1 MLLIVISSFTVMLTL
16 DSTTL
21 YYYFLSDSTSNGKK
35 YFSAGINDWAASIPS
50 NAKPTNKRST
60 STMTRGGTSSVPPL
74 TNASTR
80 SSASSVLSK
89 NVKIT
94 TKVEPANIGIQII
107 DGALS
112 DEDETMGFEREAA
125 VMSPPKGKKRATSAV
140 SNMSSL
146 SVQI

>member
-1 MLLIVISSFTVMLTL
+1 MLTL

-50 NAKPTNKRST
+50 NAKPTNKRT
-60 STMTRGGTSSVPPL
+60 ASTMTRGSTSSVPPL

-89 NVKIT
+89 SVKIT

-140 SNMSSL
+140 SNMRQHVIIERSNL
-146 SVQI
+146 IN

>member
-1 MLLIVISSFTVMLTL
+1 MLTL

-50 NAKPTNKRST
+50 NAKPTNKRT
-60 STMTRGGTSSVPPL
+60 ASTMTRGSTSSVLPL
-74 TNASTR
+74 TNASTH

-89 NVKIT
+89 SVKIT

-140 SNMSSL
+140 SNMRQHVIIERSNL
-146 SVQI
+146 IN

>member
-1 MLLIVISSFTVMLTL
+1 MLTL

-35 YFSAGINDWAASIPS
+35 YFSASINDWAASIPS
-50 NAKPTNKRST
+50 NAKPTNKHST
-60 STMTRGGTSSVPPL
+60 RTMTRSGTSSVPPL
-74 TNASTR
+74 TNASTCL
-80 SSASSVLSK
+80 SASILSK

-94 TKVEPANIGIQII
+94 TKVEPANIGIPII
-107 DGALS
+107 DGTPS

-146 SVQI
+146 SVIN